1 MQFPPLPFGLDKY
14 LALKIA
20 KTRYCVEL
28 DNNNEKAQTMTSVGT
43 KGTTTASSSA
53 ADLVGCNGEGLF
65 GKQNPK
71 WYPCDVKKDN
81 QDGTIKVQWDEGK
94 KFTARLPAENFRLTE
109 EPVDVGAPKCIDIF
123 GVSGDDADY

>member
-1 MQFPPLPFGLDKY
+1 MIDSFNRRAQTHTHVHNPFISPNVGARAKSMQFPPLPFGLDKY

-65 GKQNPK
+65 GK
-71 WYPCDVKKDN
+71 
-81 QDGTIKVQWDEGK
+81 
-94 KFTARLPAENFRLTE
+94 
-109 EPVDVGAPKCIDIF
+109 
-123 GVSGDDADY
+123 